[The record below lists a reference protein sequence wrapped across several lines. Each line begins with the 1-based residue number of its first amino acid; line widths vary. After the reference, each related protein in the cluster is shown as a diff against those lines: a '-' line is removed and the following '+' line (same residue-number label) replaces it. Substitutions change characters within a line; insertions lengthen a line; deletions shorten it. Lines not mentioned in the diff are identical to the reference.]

1 MNGVLDNINKQD
13 LIDEVRK
20 AIEEKSG
27 FAMGKLGFSEQY
39 ILGYLPFLK
48 SNPSK
53 VQIRSYEALLRYHC
67 EVQFGVFP
75 TTPEFLQE
83 FAAFYSLSVESID
96 ILGLFQAEQ
105 ERKLISQNGITAKL
119 IYYQDTEPDRSIP
132 DNISNCYLPLF
143 ANKRILYISPFADLL
158 KERSQKD
165 IFESVWK
172 NTEKKWF
179 YPESISAIEIPY
191 SYITSKSTHDRY
203 GTSVNLYKS
212 ICDEID
218 NHKFDISLLGVGAL
232 GLPLASYIKSK
243 GKIAISL
250 GGHLQALLGVKGTR
264 WKNDEFWKNNY
275 FNDSWIDMPKKYFPE
290 NKNQLTD
297 KGAYW

>member
-172 NTEKKWF
+172 NTEKKYSIF
-179 YPESISAIEIPY
+179 LHLPICLRSVLKKTSLKLFGQILVRIGFIRKVFLQLKYPIHILHPNQHMI
-191 SYITSKSTHDRY
+191 
-203 GTSVNLYKS
+203 VM
-212 ICDEID
+212 
-218 NHKFDISLLGVGAL
+218 
-232 GLPLASYIKSK
+232 
-243 GKIAISL
+243 
-250 GGHLQALLGVKGTR
+250 GHQ
-264 WKNDEFWKNNY
+264 
-275 FNDSWIDMPKKYFPE
+275 
-290 NKNQLTD
+290 
-297 KGAYW
+297 